1 MLLTLAATMKSMK
14 TRPYHHGDLR
24 AALLT
29 RAAQTLQDKGPGELS
44 LRELARDVGVS
55 PAAPSRHFKSK
66 RALLDALALDGFDR
80 LGEALIAAQDEAG
93 ESFADRLTALTRT
106 YMGFAAANAALLDLM
121 YSVKYDP
128 AASSELIAASQRL
141 PALAARLIEDGQR
154 RGEVREGPV
163 QEIGLPVMAAMH
175 GFVALA
181 VAGGIPADAIEQGLT
196 DTVAFVLRGCA
207 P

>member
-1 MLLTLAATMKSMK
+1 MK

-29 RAAQTLQDKGPGELS
+29 RAEQALRETGPAELS
-44 LRELARDVGVS
+44 LRGLARAVGVS
-55 PAAPSRHFKSK
+55 PAAPSRHFRSK
-66 RALLDALALDGFDR
+66 RALLDALALEGSDR
-80 LGEALIAAQDEAG
+80 LRAMLVAAQDEAG
-93 ESFADRLTALTRT
+93 ESFAERLTALTRA

-121 YSVKYDP
+121 YSVTYDP
-128 AASSELIAASQRL
+128 AASPELAAALRRL
-141 PALAARLIEDGQR
+141 PELATRLIEDGQR
-154 RGEVREGPV
+154 RGEVREGPA
-163 QEIGLPVMAAMH
+163 QEVGLPVMSAMH

>member
-1 MLLTLAATMKSMK
+1 MKS
-14 TRPYHHGDLR
+14 RPYHHGDLR

-29 RAAQTLQDKGPGELS
+29 RAEQTLRDKGPAELS

-66 RALLDALALDGFDR
+66 RALLDALALEGFDR
-80 LGEALIAAQDEAG
+80 LRAALTAAQDGAG
-93 ESFADRLTALTRT
+93 ESFADRLTALTRA
-106 YMGFAAANAALLDLM
+106 YLRFAAANAALLDLM
-121 YSVKYDP
+121 YSVKHDP
-128 AASSELIAASQRL
+128 DASAELASASRRL
-141 PALAARLIEDGQR
+141 AGLATALIEDGQR

-163 QEIGLPVMAAMH
+163 EEIGMPVMAAMH

-181 VAGGIPADAIEQGLT
+181 VAGGVHADAVEQGLT
-196 DTVAFVLRGCA
+196 DTVAFVLRGCR